1 MTVLAGSSDLIVRG
15 PVVVMLATCDDALPA
30 IQELWP
36 RFEQLV
42 GLRSRKMYALVDLVA
57 GTYSTCTPIRNGDDP
72 EKLGLHRGALPG
84 GSYRRGRLRG
94 EPPDLYRSIGP
105 GFDELEAAGDADRTR
120 PLVEFYKRHDQIELW
135 VPVRG

>member
-15 PVVVMLATCDDALPA
+15 PVAVMLSTCEDVLPA

-36 RFEQLV
+36 RFERLV
-42 GLRSRKMYALVDLVA
+42 GLRGRKMYAQVDLVA

-72 EKLGLHRGALPG
+72 ERLGL
-84 GSYRRGRLRG
+84 RRGVLGGTFRRGHLRG
-94 EPPDLYRSIGP
+94 VPPELYRSIGP
-105 GFDELEAAGDADRTR
+105 GFEELEAAGDVDRTR

-135 VPVRG
+135 VPVTD